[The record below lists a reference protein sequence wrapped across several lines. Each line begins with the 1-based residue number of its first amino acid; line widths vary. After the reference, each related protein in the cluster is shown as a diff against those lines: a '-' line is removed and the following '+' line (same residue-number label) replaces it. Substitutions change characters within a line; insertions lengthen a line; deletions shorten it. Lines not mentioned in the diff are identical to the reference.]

1 MRRRKCSTEDPS
13 SVNTSMPTLTMN
25 RGGNKQLN
33 IMADG
38 ITAKLM
44 NPSHIICFSCDQ
56 IFANRI
62 CLEEHTCSSVSFIC
76 SCGTEFKEYEDM
88 LEHSTTHNPGH
99 QALDHETIRKRRI
112 EKHIEE
118 EEKLKRWQKGEV
130 VWEAPKLQSVPSG
143 SLPTKPRLQVPNTS
157 AHVPQRS
164 KVSLS
169 SSQISQVPGLFPSS
183 SQAPLLPAAAPPK
196 ADMRNVFSDV
206 GAPTVDLWTLYQP
219 VVLLKTERMLNKK
232 KPYTCGK
239 CGQCFMAKSS
249 LISHHSSHVTDKVSG
264 CIGCG
269 MLLSSKKMVPRF
281 HVCNMPNNST
291 KFRLITAKPLNYK
304 APSEAVGD
312 KRLSP
317 SIQIPQ
323 AAAANMHTITNS
335 KGSHVRQ
342 FAALQLTNP
351 KFKSY
356 SKSNQGLNVT
366 PTLLFQNQNVN
377 ASKPFIGGSFLTK
390 SQKPYPSLSN
400 RSILGR
406 TAAPSVQIKLP
417 SNSTHVFGRPTQST
431 SGGFTCRVCHIP
443 FDTPQLLQRHKCI
456 KAQEFMAQHVRVG
469 KQPYKQRRMVS
480 VASPGVM
487 QMNGGRRLVLPP
499 GSMKTP
505 VRVAGLDNGQG
516 RLAVN
521 GKMEADGDDDC
532 YIVESGPDKPAEMI
546 YQVTSSVPIKT

>member
-1 MRRRKCSTEDPS
+1 
-13 SVNTSMPTLTMN
+13 MPTLSMN

-33 IMADG
+33 IMAGG
-38 ITAKLM
+38 ITANLI

-76 SCGTEFKEYEDM
+76 SCGTEFKKYEDM
-88 LEHSTTHNPGH
+88 QEHSTTHNPGH

-118 EEKLKRWQKGEV
+118 EEKLKRLQKGEV
-130 VWEAPKLQSVPSG
+130 VWKAPQVQCVPSG
-143 SLPTKPRLQVPNTS
+143 SLSTKTRLQVPNTS
-157 AHVPQRS
+157 AQVHQRS
-164 KVSLS
+164 QVPLS

-183 SQAPLLPAAAPPK
+183 SQAPLLPAAAAPK
-196 ADMRNVFSDV
+196 TDMQNVFSDV

-219 VVLLKTERMLNKK
+219 VVLLKTERMFNKK

-304 APSEAVGD
+304 PPSEASGD
-312 KRLSP
+312 KRQ
-317 SIQIPQ
+317 SILIPQ
-323 AAAANMHTITNS
+323 AAASNKLTIANS
-335 KGSHVRQ
+335 KGSQVRQ
-342 FAALQLTNP
+342 FASPQLSNP
-351 KFKSY
+351 KLKTY

-366 PTLLFQNQNVN
+366 PTLLFQNKNVN

-390 SQKPYPSLSN
+390 SQKPYPTLSN

-417 SNSTHVFGRPTQST
+417 TNSTHMFSLPSQST
-431 SGGFTCRVCHIP
+431 AGGFTCRVCHIP
-443 FDTPQLLQRHKCI
+443 FETPQLLQRHKCI

-469 KQPYKQRRMVS
+469 KQPYKQRRVMS
-480 VASPGVM
+480 MSPGVM
-487 QMNGGRRLVLPP
+487 QMNGGTRLVPPP

-505 VRVAGLDNGQG
+505 IRAASLDNGQG
-516 RLAVN
+516 RLNIN

>member
-1 MRRRKCSTEDPS
+1 MPS
-13 SVNTSMPTLTMN
+13 LTMD
-25 RGGNKQLN
+25 RGGKKQLN

-38 ITAKLM
+38 ITANLM

-76 SCGTEFKEYEDM
+76 SCGTEFKKYEDM

-118 EEKLKRWQKGEV
+118 EEKLKRLQKGEV
-130 VWEAPKLQSVPSG
+130 VWEAPKVQSVPSG
-143 SLPTKPRLQVPNTS
+143 SLPAKPRLQVPNTS
-157 AHVPQRS
+157 APVHQRS
-164 KVSLS
+164 QVSLS

-183 SQAPLLPAAAPPK
+183 SQAPLLSAATPAK
-196 ADMRNVFSDV
+196 TDMRNVFSDV

-219 VVLLKTERMLNKK
+219 VVLLKTERMFNKK

-281 HVCNMPNNST
+281 HVCNLSNNST
-291 KFRLITAKPLNYK
+291 KFRLLTAKPLNYK
-304 APSEAVGD
+304 PPSEAGGD
-312 KRLSP
+312 RRQSP

-323 AAAANMHTITNS
+323 AASSNKHTIISS
-335 KGSHVRQ
+335 KGSHMRQ
-342 FAALQLTNP
+342 FAALQLNNP
-351 KFKSY
+351 KIKSY
-356 SKSNQGLNVT
+356 SKNNQGLNVT
-366 PTLLFQNQNVN
+366 PTLLFQNRNVI
-377 ASKPFIGGSFLTK
+377 ASKPIIGGSFITK
-390 SQKPYPSLSN
+390 SQKYPSLTN
-400 RSILGR
+400 RSVLGR

-417 SNSTHVFGRPTQST
+417 TNSTHMYGKPTQST
-431 SGGFTCRVCHIP
+431 SGGFMCRVCHIP
-443 FDTPQLLQRHKCI
+443 FETPQLLQRHKCI

-469 KQPYKQRRMVS
+469 KQPYKQRRMIS
-480 VASPGVM
+480 VAGPGVM
-487 QMNGGRRLVLPP
+487 QMNGGRRLVPPP
-499 GSMKTP
+499 GSMKSP
-505 VRVAGLDNGQG
+505 VRAASLDHGQG
-516 RLAVN
+516 RLPVN
-521 GKMEADGDDDC
+521 GKMEADDDDC